1 MKEKFIKSTII
12 LILGGMLTKLLGIVI
27 RMVMSRVADINTVG
41 LYMMILPTFSLMM
54 AISQLGFAKSIS
66 KLVSENRYKS
76 KNLLFSILPVSF
88 LINIALT
95 IFLVFCSKFIAN
107 NLLNNSDAYLPI
119 LAISLVL
126 PFDSLSS
133 ILRGFFFGKEKM
145 FPHII
150 SNLAEQIVRLIL
162 MITVIPKLID
172 KGTVIA
178 TTGLILINV
187 VSELCSSLVLIF
199 FLPKRFT
206 IKKCDL
212 RPNTTYIKDVL
223 SISIPTTTTRIV
235 GTIGYFFEPIILTNV
250 LLKVGYSSQYITQE
264 YGIIT
269 AFVMP
274 ILLLPSFFTNA
285 ISNAMLP
292 VVSREYANKNT
303 PYIKRKLRQALSFSI
318 MISIF
323 CILIINIIPEWF
335 LSFFYNTTR
344 GVNYLRFLSP
354 IFILYSLE
362 APLSSFLEAINKANL
377 VMYDNIIGI
386 IIKTVLMFI
395 LSYFKIGLFGL
406 LIAMIINILVVSI
419 KHFIHIKA
427 IINSTHH

>member
-1 MKEKFIKSTII
+1 MKEKFIKSTLV
-12 LILGGMLTKLLGIVI
+12 LILGGMFTKLLGIVI
-27 RMVMSRVADINTVG
+27 RMVMSRVTDINTVG

-88 LINIALT
+88 LINVSLT
-95 IFLVFCSKFIAN
+95 IFLIFFSKFIAN
-107 NLLNNSDAYLPI
+107 NLLHNSDAYLPI

-145 FPHII
+145 VPHII
-150 SNLAEQIVRLIL
+150 SNLIEQIVRLLL
-162 MITVIPKLID
+162 MVLVIPKLLYY
-172 KGTVIA
+172 GTVIA
-178 TTGLILINV
+178 TCGLVLINV
-187 VSELCSSLVLIF
+187 VSELASSLVLIF

-212 RPNTTYIKDVL
+212 RPKFNYIKDVL
-223 SISIPTTTTRIV
+223 NISIPTTATRIV
-235 GTIGYFFEPIILTNV
+235 GTVGYFFEPIILSYV
-250 LLKVGYSSQYITQE
+250 LLRSGYPKEFITQE

-292 VVSREYANKNT
+292 IVSREFIKNNIS
-303 PYIKRKLRQALSFSI
+303 YIKRKLKQALSFSI
-318 MISIF
+318 IISIF
-323 CILIINIIPEWF
+323 CILIINIIPDWF

-344 GVNYLRFLSP
+344 GVEYLRFLSP

-362 APLSSFLEAINKANL
+362 APLSSFLEAINKAHL
-377 VMYDNIIGI
+377 VMYDNMIGI

-395 LSYFKIGLFGL
+395 LSFFKIGFYGL
-406 LIAMIINILVVSI
+406 LISMMINIIIVTIRHIYHIRKTLNSSI
-419 KHFIHIKA
+419 
-427 IINSTHH
+427 